1 MILVLSLR
9 VTQLWRWIDSA
20 STGGHPGLM
29 SDTLQRVAQLTED
42 IGQLLYGHGPEVQA
56 AVLADLLA
64 MLLAG
69 HIVVGKPR
77 VTRELREGLLAEH
90 LKYVRQLIPV
100 NEEIA
105 LARLNEQGR
114 TPCDG

>member
-1 MILVLSLR
+1 
-9 VTQLWRWIDSA
+9 
-20 STGGHPGLM
+20 M

-64 MLLAG
+64 ILIAG
-69 HIVVGKPR
+69 HIVPGNAAATEEV
-77 VTRELREGLLAEH
+77 REVLLREH
-90 LKYVRQLIPV
+90 LECVRQLIPV

-105 LARLNEQGR
+105 LAKLAEQGR
-114 TPCDG
+114 